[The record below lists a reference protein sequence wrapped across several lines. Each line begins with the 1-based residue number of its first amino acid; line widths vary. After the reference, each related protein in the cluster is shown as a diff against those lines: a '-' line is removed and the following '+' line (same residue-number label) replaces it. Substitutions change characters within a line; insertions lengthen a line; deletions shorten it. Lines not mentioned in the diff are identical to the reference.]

1 MSDLED
7 QDLVRRFK
15 NGEDDCF
22 DRIYDKYKVPIYSIC
37 YRYTRNGADAS
48 ELTQDVFIKI
58 YRNLH
63 GFNERAKLF
72 TWIYRITVNACISF
86 KRRERNVY
94 QALPV
99 VSHGVPLG
107 ERITLKKAIDDAL
120 QRLPPRQR
128 LAFILRHNFGYSFD
142 EIGGIMGITAGAA
155 KANHHQAVKK
165 MRRFLKDWL

>member
-1 MSDLED
+1 MNDLED

-15 NGEDDCF
+15 HGEDDCF
-22 DRIYDKYKVPIYSIC
+22 NRIYDKYKVPIYSIC

-63 GFNERAKLF
+63 RFNERAKLF

-86 KRRERNVY
+86 KRRERNVH
-94 QALPV
+94 QAPPV

-107 ERITLKKAIDDAL
+107 ERIALKKAIDDAL

-128 LAFILRHNFGYSFD
+128 LTFILRHNLGYSFG
-142 EIGGIMGITAGAA
+142 EIGSIMGITAGAA

-165 MRRFLKDWL
+165 MRKSLKDWL